1 MKLSNPFA
9 SVRNFIR
16 SSEPGRKFTPY
27 APVYEQPFERHTNET
42 QETQQLF
49 LPMQD
54 KSLLLRPLS
63 DTHLI
68 EVYHEA
74 KAMRLSEEFIALIE
88 QAIDQRGLTPSN
100 EQHYNSMIN

>member
-16 SSEPGRKFTPY
+16 SSEPGTIYTSY
-27 APVYEQPFERHTNET
+27 APTYEPTFEQTKQINNDTHN
-42 QETQQLF
+42 LF

-63 DTHLI
+63 DTHLV
-68 EVYHEA
+68 EVYYEA
-74 KAMRLSEEFIALIE
+74 IAMHLSEEFISLIKH
-88 QAIDQRGLTPSN
+88 AIQQRGLSTTDNQTPIA
-100 EQHYNSMIN
+100 Q

>member
-16 SSEPGRKFTPY
+16 SSEPGTIYTSY
-27 APVYEQPFERHTNET
+27 ASSYDPAYDQPKKSSNDTNN
-42 QETQQLF
+42 LF
-49 LPMQD
+49 LPIQD

-68 EVYHEA
+68 EVYYEA
-74 KAMRLSEEFIALIE
+74 IAMRLSEEFISLIK
-88 QAIDQRGLTPSN
+88 QAIQQRGLSTNDNQAPIA
-100 EQHYNSMIN
+100 Q